1 MPGPIRRLFPSAA
14 DQRRAAEKKEREE
27 QEAADKKKLD
37 ADTARRALVRKAR
50 GMVLKLDEQIVNLD
64 HKRRESHDAAR
75 RSLASGDSASAQRH
89 VLAVRQKLLLIEK
102 VEKKR
107 FVFEHAAVMTE
118 MSVSER
124 EMTEL
129 MADMARVNHVDP
141 ARIEQAMQGVMEA
154 IERGHENEGIWDDMS
169 RAQIRDLGLSSS
181 AVPSVDKLLQD
192 LSNEVA
198 QGIRTGSDL
207 AGAAPTDGAV
217 KQRIG
222 EGRALL
228 TRLVD
233 DLK

>member
-1 MPGPIRRLFPSAA
+1 MLRPLQRVFPSAA
-14 DQRRAAEKKEREE
+14 AKRQAAEDQKRN
-27 QEAADKKKLD
+27 ADI
-37 ADTARRALVRKAR
+37 ARRTLVRKTR
-50 GMVLKLDEQIVNLD
+50 GMVQKLDEQIVNLD

-89 VLAVRQKLLLIEK
+89 VLAVRQNLLLIET
-102 VEKKR
+102 VEKRR

-129 MADMARVNHVDP
+129 MVDMARVNHVDP
-141 ARIEQAMQGVMEA
+141 ARIEQALQGVMA
-154 IERGHENEGIWDDMS
+154 TIERGHENEGIWDEMS
-169 RAQIRDLGLSSS
+169 KAQIRDLGLSSS

-207 AGAAPTDGAV
+207 AGAAPADGAV

-222 EGRALL
+222 EGRARL
-228 TRLVD
+228 TRLVEG
-233 DLK
+233 LK